1 MKTFLLHPDNE
12 SLTIMNLYSSLEG
25 QEIQKTITDLN
36 EIGVVDE
43 SDILIYLIP
52 SSLISSYEFIQNK
65 DLSSQIN
72 LANFTSDTEA
82 SMASQVSDNKFIFHN
97 DNGYVIEENL
107 LNKINRF
114 LSPFSGKVYI
124 IPEHFINHIENEDTV
139 TTFGN
144 THVFSYKN
152 GTGFSTNE
160 SSLRQYIDII
170 LNDRPDFNPII
181 FSSNSILKSIFPK
194 SDVKSFSLIDFLNKD
209 FNKMLNLFKFEFS
222 FNLVK
227 EKLNFTKVQ
236 LGLSLISI
244 LVILLTPNILI
255 YKNNLNANIYKDAT
269 FEIFQSI
276 NKDIKRVVTPRTQI
290 DQIVKQIPVSSSDPV
305 SIPKVDFLDKLGK
318 QYVKNISINIVES
331 KSEISLDKMPAIQ
344 FKAIKLMAENFNIV
358 FLNEDISE
366 NDGFISG
373 NIEVRL
379 SDD

>member
-1 MKTFLLHPDNE
+1 
-12 SLTIMNLYSSLEG
+12 
-25 QEIQKTITDLN
+25 
-36 EIGVVDE
+36 
-43 SDILIYLIP
+43 
-52 SSLISSYEFIQNK
+52 
-65 DLSSQIN
+65 
-72 LANFTSDTEA
+72 
-82 SMASQVSDNKFIFHN
+82 MASQVSDNKFIFHN

-114 LSPFSGKVYI
+114 LSPFIGKVYI
-124 IPEHFINHIENEDTV
+124 IPEHFINHIENEDTI
-139 TTFGN
+139 TTFDN
-144 THVFSYKN
+144 THIFSYKN

-160 SSLRQYIDII
+160 ASLRQYIDII

-181 FSSNSILKSIFPK
+181 FSSNSFLKSIFPK
-194 SDVKSFSLIDFLNKD
+194 SDVKSFSLIDFFNKD

-236 LGLSLISI
+236 LALSLISI

-255 YKNNLNANIYKDAT
+255 YKNNLNANTYKDAT
-269 FEIFQSI
+269 FELFQSI

-290 DQIVKQIPVSSSDPV
+290 DQIVEQIPVNLSDSV

-318 QYVKNISINIVES
+318 QYVKNISINILES
-331 KSEISLDKMPAIQ
+331 KSEISLEKMPAIQ
-344 FKAIKLMAENFNIV
+344 FKAMKLMSENFNIV

-379 SDD
+379 SND

>member
-12 SLTIMNLYSSLEG
+12 SLTTMNLYYSLED
-25 QEIQKTITDLN
+25 QEIQKSITDLN
-36 EIGVVDE
+36 EIGMVDE

-65 DLSSQIN
+65 DLSNQIN

-82 SMASQVSDNKFIFHN
+82 LMASQVSDNKFIFHN

-107 LNKINRF
+107 LDKINRF
-114 LSPFSGKVYI
+114 LSPFAGKVYI
-124 IPEHFINHIENEDTV
+124 IPEHFINHIENEDTI

-144 THVFSYKN
+144 THIFSYKN

-236 LGLSLISI
+236 LALSLISI
-244 LVILLTPNILI
+244 LVILLTPKILI
-255 YKNNLNANIYKDAT
+255 YKNNLNANTYKDAT
-269 FEIFQSI
+269 FELFQSI

-290 DQIVKQIPVSSSDPV
+290 DQIVEQIPVNLSDSV

-318 QYVKNISINIVES
+318 QYVKNISINILES
-331 KSEISLDKMPAIQ
+331 KSEISLEKMPAIQ
-344 FKAIKLMAENFNIV
+344 FKAIKLMSENFNIV

-379 SDD
+379 SND

>member
-65 DLSSQIN
+65 DLSNQIN

-82 SMASQVSDNKFIFHN
+82 LMASQVSDNKFIFHN

-107 LNKINRF
+107 LDKINRF
-114 LSPFSGKVYI
+114 LSPFAGKVYI
-124 IPEHFINHIENEDTV
+124 IPEHFINHIENEDTI

-144 THVFSYKN
+144 THIFSYKN

-181 FSSNSILKSIFPK
+181 FSSNSILSSVFPK

-276 NKDIKRVVTPRTQI
+276 NKDIKRVITPRTQI
-290 DQIVKQIPVSSSDPV
+290 DQIVKQIPVNSSNSV

-318 QYVKNISINIVES
+318 QYVKNISINILES
-331 KSEISLDKMPAIQ
+331 KSEISLEKMPAIQ
-344 FKAIKLMAENFNIV
+344 FKTIKLMSENFNIV

-373 NIEVRL
+373 SIEVRL
-379 SDD
+379 SND

>member
-65 DLSSQIN
+65 DLSNQIN

-82 SMASQVSDNKFIFHN
+82 LMASQVSDNKFIFHN

-107 LNKINRF
+107 LDKINRF
-114 LSPFSGKVYI
+114 LSPFAGKVYI
-124 IPEHFINHIENEDTV
+124 IPEHFINHIENEDTI

-144 THVFSYKN
+144 THIFSYKN

-181 FSSNSILKSIFPK
+181 FSSNSILSSVFPK

-276 NKDIKRVVTPRTQI
+276 NKDIKRVITPRTQI
-290 DQIVKQIPVSSSDPV
+290 DQIVKQIPVNSSNSV

-318 QYVKNISINIVES
+318 QYVKNISINILES
-331 KSEISLDKMPAIQ
+331 KSEISLEKMPAIQ
-344 FKAIKLMAENFNIV
+344 FKAIKLMSENFNIV

-379 SDD
+379 SND

>member
-65 DLSSQIN
+65 DLSNQIN

-144 THVFSYKN
+144 THIFSYKN

-366 NDGFISG
+366 NDCFI
-373 NIEVRL
+373 
-379 SDD
+379 